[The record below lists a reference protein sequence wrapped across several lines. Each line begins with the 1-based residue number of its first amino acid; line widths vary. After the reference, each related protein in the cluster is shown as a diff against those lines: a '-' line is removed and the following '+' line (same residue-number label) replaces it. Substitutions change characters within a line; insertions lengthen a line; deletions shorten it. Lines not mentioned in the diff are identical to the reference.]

1 MAIKTYFK
9 MILMPALLAMMLALE
24 ADATALERGSSQSL
38 RAKAHHIMAAVTTPT
53 DAQLAAAR
61 ASIQTG
67 PMAELIAQK
76 AEADAAIE
84 DERRRQEMVRQ
95 QEEQQKQEEE
105 QQKLEEEEQQK
116 KKADHGRRCEAC
128 KKRCY
133 GKGGNA
139 TVKKRCARSCRSMGQ
154 KCG

>member
-1 MAIKTYFK
+1 
-9 MILMPALLAMMLALE
+9 MMLALE

-84 DERRRQEMVRQ
+84 DERRRQE
-95 QEEQQKQEEE
+95 KEE

-116 KKADHGRRCEAC
+116 KKADHGRRCDRC
-128 KKRCY
+128 KKSCY

-139 TVKKRCARSCRSMGQ
+139 PVKKRCARSCRSMGQ